1 LYKLILP
8 KLATG
13 DATPEQ
19 SLLRHNSLYNLG
31 YPLVLSP
38 YAQPPL
44 TTDDVDGSFDDIMM
58 LLSYFPF
65 DEQTVRNARNVSEY
79 SKPSQQKALNDEV
92 LENSSALEMNV
103 HILFI
108 SVKNFYE
115 SVFGYETN
123 NDI

>member
-1 LYKLILP
+1 MI
-8 KLATG
+8 
-13 DATPEQ
+13 
-19 SLLRHNSLYNLG
+19 
-31 YPLVLSP
+31 
-38 YAQPPL
+38 
-44 TTDDVDGSFDDIMM
+44 

-65 DEQTVRNARNVSEY
+65 DEQTVRIARNVGEY

-123 NDI
+123 DDI

>member
-1 LYKLILP
+1 
-8 KLATG
+8 
-13 DATPEQ
+13 
-19 SLLRHNSLYNLG
+19 
-31 YPLVLSP
+31 
-38 YAQPPL
+38 
-44 TTDDVDGSFDDIMM
+44 MM